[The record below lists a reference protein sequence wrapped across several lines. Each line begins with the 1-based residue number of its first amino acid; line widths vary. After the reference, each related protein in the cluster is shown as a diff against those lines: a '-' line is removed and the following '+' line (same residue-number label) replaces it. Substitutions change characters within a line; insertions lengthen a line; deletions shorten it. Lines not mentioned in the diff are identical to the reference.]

1 MRGLLK
7 RIAATVL
14 CGIFALTPLTAHAAP
29 IATGIDVSYHNGIV
43 NWQAVKNSGINF
55 AFVRVASTKSGIDR
69 QFVNNITG
77 ANAAGLRV
85 GVYIYSYATTVEGA
99 INEANIVLNA
109 IAPYTVSFPVVYD
122 IEDTVHKNMSPDQ
135 LAALV
140 NAFCGT
146 IAAAGYYP
154 MVYSSRNWM
163 VQRIAPVPWDK
174 WIAQYN
180 TVNTYPGP
188 YGVWQY
194 TSHGAVNGVA
204 TRVDMNYLFTDY
216 SQILIPEGFATQ
228 GGRVYYYQ
236 NYRKRMGWIL
246 ANGGKYFAGPDFA
259 VVSGWFNDGTGNY
272 YLNPAEGGK
281 ASVGWTGIADK
292 FYFFDLNGVMQ
303 VGLQNIGTQIV
314 YLDATGAAQKGF
326 ITLPDGV
333 HYFDNNYAMH
343 DGLTGVGEMLYY
355 FNDNGVMQTGLAA
368 LPTGIYFFGAD
379 GAAVKGWLDVAEGKR
394 YYFSDACTALVGLQK
409 LGDDYYLFGNDG
421 VMHTGW
427 SRNEAGSYFFHADGK
442 MATGLTPI
450 GTSNYYFGAD
460 GRMTVGL
467 VALKDGAAFFDAEGR
482 QQVGWVQIG
491 AGWFYFDPATG
502 YMVKNTAIEIGGV
515 PCAFDINGLLI
526 APVGIDPRTLQ

>member
-1 MRGLLK
+1 MKKLLQ
-7 RIAATVL
+7 RIAAAVL
-14 CGIFALTPLTAHAAP
+14 CGTIALTPLTAHAAP
-29 IATGIDVSYHNGIV
+29 IATGIDVSYHNGVV

-55 AFVRVASTKSGIDR
+55 AFVRVASTKSGIDA

-99 INEANIVLNA
+99 IAEANIVLNA

-122 IEDTVHKNMSPDQ
+122 IEDTVHKSMSPEQ

-146 IAAAGYYP
+146 IAMAGYYP

-188 YGVWQY
+188 YGVWQF

-216 SQILIPEGFATQ
+216 SKVLIPEGFATQ
-228 GGRVYYYQ
+228 GGRVYYYR
-236 NYRKRMGWIL
+236 NYRKLMGWII
-246 ANGGKYFAGPDFA
+246 ADGGKYFAGPDFA

-272 YLNPAEGGK
+272 YLNPAAGGR
-281 ASVGWTGIADK
+281 AAIGWTPIGDK
-292 FYFFDLNGVMQ
+292 FYFFDINGVMQ

-314 YLDATGAAQKGF
+314 YLDGTGAAQKGF
-326 ITLPDGV
+326 ITLPDGI
-333 HYFDNNYAMH
+333 HYFDDSYAMRV
-343 DGLTGVGEMLYY
+343 GLTQIGNDFYY
-355 FNDNGVMQTGLAA
+355 FNNNGVMQVGVVN
-368 LPTGIYFFGAD
+368 LPTG
-379 GAAVKGWLDVAEGKR
+379 
-394 YYFSDACTALVGLQK
+394 T
-409 LGDDYYLFGNDG
+409 
-421 VMHTGW
+421 
-427 SRNEAGSYFFHADGK
+427 
-442 MATGLTPI
+442 
-450 GTSNYYFGAD
+450 YYFGAD
-460 GRMTVGL
+460 GKMVRGMAAIGGSNYYFDGEGRMTVGL
-467 VALKDGAAFFDAEGR
+467 VALPDGNLFFDAEGR
-482 QQVGWVQIG
+482 QTLGWVQIG

-502 YMVKNTAIEIGGV
+502 YMVKNTAVEIGGV